1 MQFIKTFKNF
11 LSKNECKVIINENS
25 KKELESGN
33 IGNGVSLQ
41 ELKKIRDAK
50 IVRIENKIV
59 QSKLETLLKEEIK
72 LKGYELGPI
81 NKFQFIKYDIGGH
94 YDWHSDSGDG
104 EVFRDRFCTVVIQL
118 NNDYEGGD
126 LLYKES
132 NMLEYAFE
140 KGIGNL
146 FIFNSNLL
154 HKVTP
159 ITTGNRFS
167 LVTWITLKRSIS
179 DKKPF
184 I

>member
-1 MQFIKTFKNF
+1 
-11 LSKNECKVIINENS
+11 
-25 KKELESGN
+25 
-33 IGNGVSLQ
+33 
-41 ELKKIRDAK
+41 
-50 IVRIENKIV
+50 
-59 QSKLETLLKEEIK
+59 
-72 LKGYELGPI
+72 
-81 NKFQFIKYDIGGH
+81 
-94 YDWHSDSGDG
+94 
-104 EVFRDRFCTVVIQL
+104 
-118 NNDYEGGD
+118 
-126 LLYKES
+126 
-132 NMLEYAFE
+132 MLEYAFE